1 MAAPTENDIKA
12 LQDQIDK
19 INEQLELMDENMKN
33 VRKSAQGANKQ
44 IGETGDLLR
53 DAVVAVKNISTEF
66 RKFATD

>member
-33 VRKSAQGANKQ
+33 LSTSAQGANKQ
-44 IGETGDLLR
+44 IGTKKVNSKTR
-53 DAVVAVKNISTEF
+53 
-66 RKFATD
+66 